1 MVITIILVSAVALV
15 AATLATII
23 RQKALAYQA
32 YRCDEDALG
41 KLPLRPAAR
50 ARQVALRQSTRLRTA
65 ALARRKASHACGHHA
80 YS

>member
-1 MVITIILVSAVALV
+1 MVITIILISAVVLI

-41 KLPLRPAAR
+41 ERPLRPAAR
-50 ARQVALRQSTRLRTA
+50 PRQVAPRQSTRLKTTA
-65 ALARRKASHACGHHA
+65 LVRRKSAHACGHHA